1 MDFQTW
7 VNLTLQAITI
17 ALALSGVIGYLAIR
31 NKAKKQASKIAA
43 EISTKIAKE
52 TAEKVTNEYI
62 QKNLFEILGCYKSFS
77 LGEITDFNSKK
88 LEENKNEIK

>member
-1 MDFQTW
+1 MDFKTW

-31 NKAKKQASKIAA
+31 NKAKKQASKIAT

-77 LGEITDFNSKK
+77 LNENDCFNAKK

>member
-31 NKAKKQASKIAA
+31 NKAKKQASKIAT

-52 TAEKVTNEYI
+52 TADKVTNEYI

-77 LGEITDFNSKK
+77 LGENDYFNAKK